1 MTTIMD
7 AMATSAGIASVIL
20 LVLGLIMLI
29 AYALKVRNV
38 YVLVLSL
45 ALMVAGGIM
54 LGVATDVISI
64 AWNGWDTPTSGTT
77 TTE

>member
-29 AYALKVRNV
+29 AYAQVRNV

-64 AWNGWDTPTSGTT
+64 AWNGWDTPTTGTT

>member
-7 AMATSAGIASVIL
+7 AMATSTGIASVIL
-20 LVLGLIMLI
+20 LVLGLIMLL
-29 AYALKVRNV
+29 AYAFKLRNA

-45 ALMVAGGIM
+45 ALLAAGGIL

-64 AWNGWDTPTSGTT
+64 AWNGWDTPVTETT

>member
-1 MTTIMD
+1 
-7 AMATSAGIASVIL
+7 MATSTGIASVIL
-20 LVLGLIMLI
+20 LVLGLITLL
-29 AYALKVRNV
+29 AYAFKIRNA

-45 ALMVAGGIM
+45 ALLAAGGIM

-64 AWNGWDTPTSGTT
+64 AWNGWDTPVTETT